1 MSDFRFK
8 RDARRALGGFLMPPG
23 HPNHEYYVAEYV
35 SPRGRRE
42 LGTYA
47 LDSVIDSEWIPAPVR
62 ARAQRILDGAELR
75 CSELWV
81 RDVYGYFRDMYLPE
95 SGSTNVSD
103 MVSDSAHALP
113 VDRHAAVAFV
123 RRFFPD
129 HEART
134 DLIADA
140 SYCYGAY
147 ACVKCGKS
155 VQYSARLDAYAPYG
169 VPSAVC
175 ESGGVH
181 EWPSREES

>member
-8 RDARRALGGFLMPPG
+8 RDARHAMGGFLMPPG

-47 LDSVIDSEWIPAPVR
+47 LASVTDSEWIPAPVR

-81 RDVYGYFRDMYLPE
+81 RNVYGYFRDMYLPE
-95 SGSTNVSD
+95 SGSTNASDLVSD
-103 MVSDSAHALP
+103 RANQLP
-113 VDRHAAVAFV
+113 AESHAAVAWV

-129 HEART
+129 HAPRT
-134 DLIADA
+134 DLIAD
-140 SYCYGAY
+140 SRFCHGAY

-155 VQYSARLDAYAPYG
+155 VQYSARLDALAPFESA
-169 VPSAVC
+169 SAVC

-181 EWPSREES
+181 EWPTREES